1 MVENGLSDGN
11 DVFHLETFVGISA
24 VPSLRLWQ
32 SEVCSDS
39 TMASVGGWGASS
51 PGVVS

>member
-1 MVENGLSDGN
+1 MAENGVSDGN
-11 DVFHLETFVGISA
+11 DIFHLETFVGISA

-32 SEVCSDS
+32 SEVCSDGA
-39 TMASVGGWGASS
+39 MASVRGWGASS